1 MQKHFRLKI
10 KLRNLSFGR
19 VSGESFYIS
28 EVRKRIELVIGMKLF
43 LIGELVDDDDDVAK
57 IARRRSLQYL

>member
-19 VSGESFYIS
+19 ESGESFYIW
-28 EVRKRIELVIGMKLF
+28 EVRKRIELVIAVKLF
-43 LIGELVDDDDDVAK
+43 LIGELDDDDDVAK
-57 IARRRSLQYL
+57 VARIDPYRTYE

>member
-19 VSGESFYIS
+19 ESGESFYIS

-43 LIGELVDDDDDVAK
+43 LIGGLVDDDDDVAK
-57 IARRRSLQYL
+57 IARRKSLQYL